1 SREPLLGETPRAHN
15 AGLGIGSRP
24 GRRHLFL
31 TDKADWTFFGRTN
44 PMWRVRTHILCI
56 HDKTEDGRSQRAT
69 SVSPMERFDR
79 AREGR
84 VLVAGLPGS
93 VIESTSILQEV
104 HSCEID
110 LSCWGC

>member
-1 SREPLLGETPRAHN
+1 MCTSDRDRYLRRPALRVLADDPGSREPLLGETPRAHN

-69 SVSPMERFDR
+69 SVSPMERF
-79 AREGR
+79 
-84 VLVAGLPGS
+84 
-93 VIESTSILQEV
+93 
-104 HSCEID
+104 
-110 LSCWGC
+110 